1 MVSEFSISRA
11 HEYLERANKLQLD
24 GKLEDAIRNYKLS
37 IECYPTAEA
46 HTFLGWT
53 YSFQGKLEAA
63 IEECKKAINIDPDF
77 GNPYNDIGSYLI
89 QQGAYEEAITWLEI
103 ALKAKRYDAKHYA
116 HVNLGRAYELKGLWF
131 EAVQEYR
138 KAMDLAPKYE
148 IAQKLYY
155 TLQGKLN

>member
-1 MVSEFSISRA
+1 MVTESKISKAQEF
-11 HEYLERANKLQLD
+11 LEKAYKLQMD
-24 GKLEDAIRNYKLS
+24 GKLEEAIENYKLS
-37 IECYPTAEA
+37 IQCYPTPEA

-53 YSFQGKLEAA
+53 YSFQGNLDAA
-63 IEECKKAINIDPDF
+63 IEECKKAIYIDPDF

-103 ALKAKRYDAKHYA
+103 ALKVKKYDAKHYA

-138 KAMDLAPKYE
+138 KALELNPDYA

-155 TLQGKLN
+155 SLQGKLN